1 MPGDVQVEPISR
13 AVTAHRTA
21 RWHRLVPAIVT
32 DEWIMP
38 MEVGNLRIGCPFRK
52 VFHHPSVPWASPQES
67 DPKVTVEC
75 GSIRPGGLTP
85 PSQQSFCAAPVTPI
99 NGRSP

>member
-32 DEWIMP
+32 DEWIIP
-38 MEVGNLRIGCPFRK
+38 MGVGNLRIECPFRK
-52 VFHHPSVPWASPQES
+52 VFHPPFGPLGEPAGFRPKGDGRMRL
-67 DPKVTVEC
+67 DPAGRLDTTQPAVILC
-75 GSIRPGGLTP
+75 GPGNAD
-85 PSQQSFCAAPVTPI
+85 QREV
-99 NGRSP
+99 